1 MQLRY
6 RGITYQPTNTQVET
20 IPSDISARFLGRTYF
35 ISRSTQTFK
44 PQLELKKY
52 RGVTY
57 IK

>member
-6 RGITYQPTNTQVET
+6 RGITYQPNNTQVET
-20 IPSDISARFLGRTYF
+20 IPSDLPARFLGQTYN
-35 ISRSTQTFK
+35 ISRPTQIFK
-44 PQLELKKY
+44 PQLGFKKY